1 MRKFT
6 IVTSMVALVGALL
19 APTNANAALRVPKT
33 SWPVCTTAA
42 QDFCVES
49 VSVSLN
55 AGPAIPLTWVA
66 TGVATP
72 VTAAPA
78 APAAPAPAASDTSTA
93 APAASDTSTAAP
105 AATDTST
112 AAPAP
117 VAAPAA
123 PVIPAQLA
131 QTEASPRAGITG
143 RWTHENW
150 AVNGLAVYG
159 YDGLYINAKTAN
171 EFVNWV
177 MIDVLPVKVDAT
189 NKTSMAGQVG
199 ANTYQ
204 APLDRDIFVSIKVR
218 VGPFK
223 NGVSVSIANDISVDA
238 TGDATRNTLL
248 VEGSPVSTSLQA
260 STKQCEG
267 ETGKASANTVQMLV
281 VIVPSNDDA
290 SGFGIDGISG
300 EMSVASNGG
309 CKLSTPVWNAENK
322 TMVWTVAAPHF
333 AADGVTEN
341 IGFYKARIPAA
352 DAKLLWGL
360 ENANDAA
367 TALVV
372 SVTSDAGGTNIGQ
385 KNITVKNNVIFI
397 NVTGFKYSQPK
408 LTVMMNKNYKPVAA
422 KAAPAKVAAKAPAK
436 AAAKAAAKKKVKVI
450 TCVKGKVTK
459 KITKAT
465 CPSGY
470 KKK

>member
-1 MRKFT
+1 
-6 IVTSMVALVGALL
+6 MVALVGALIT
-19 APTNANAALRVPKT
+19 PTSANAALRVPKT

-55 AGPAIPLTWVA
+55 AGAAIPLTWVA
-66 TGVATP
+66 SGTATP
-72 VTAAPA
+72 VTAAPV
-78 APAAPAPAASDTSTA
+78 APAAPATADTKTVAPAAADTKTA
-93 APAASDTSTAAP
+93 AP
-105 AATDTST
+105 
-112 AAPAP
+112 
-117 VAAPAA
+117 APAA

-131 QTEASPRAGITG
+131 QTEASARAGIDG

-199 ANTYQ
+199 ANNYQ
-204 APLDRDIFVSIKVR
+204 APLDRNIFVSIKVR

-267 ETGKASANTVQMLV
+267 ETGKATASTVQMLV
-281 VIVPSNDDA
+281 IIVPSNDDA

-309 CKLSTPVWNAENK
+309 CKLSTPVWNAETK
-322 TMVWTVAAPHF
+322 SMVWTVAAPHF
-333 AADGVTEN
+333 APDGVTEN
-341 IGFYKARIPAA
+341 VGFYKARIPAA

-360 ENANDAA
+360 QNAADAA
-367 TALVV
+367 TALEVT
-372 SVTSDAGGTNIGQ
+372 VTSDAGGTNVGQ

-408 LTVMMNKNYKPVAA
+408 LTVMMNKNYKPGAA
-422 KAAPAKVAAKAPAK
+422 SAAPAKKVAPK
-436 AAAKAAAKKKVKVI
+436 KVI

-459 KITKAT
+459 KVSTAA

>member
-1 MRKFT
+1 M
-6 IVTSMVALVGALL
+6 IALVGALL
-19 APTNANAALRVPKT
+19 TPTTANAALRVPKT

-55 AGPAIPLTWVA
+55 AGAAIPLTWVA
-66 TGVATP
+66 SGTATP
-72 VTAAPA
+72 VTAAPV
-78 APAAPAPAASDTSTA
+78 APAAPATADTKTVAPAAADTKTA
-93 APAASDTSTAAP
+93 AP
-105 AATDTST
+105 
-112 AAPAP
+112 
-117 VAAPAA
+117 APAA
-123 PVIPAQLA
+123 PVIPTPLA
-131 QTEASPRAGITG
+131 TTEASPRAGIDG

-204 APLDRDIFVSIKVR
+204 APLDRNIFVSIKVR

-267 ETGKASANTVQMLV
+267 ETGKATASTVQMLV
-281 VIVPSNDDA
+281 IIVPSNDDA

-309 CKLSTPVWNAENK
+309 CKLSTPVWNAETK
-322 TMVWTVAAPHF
+322 SMVWTVAAPHF
-333 AADGVTEN
+333 APDGVTEN

-360 ENANDAA
+360 QNANDAA
-367 TALVV
+367 TALEV
-372 SVTSDAGGTNIGQ
+372 SVTSDAGGTNVGQ

-408 LTVMMNKNYKPVAA
+408 LTVMMNKNYKPGAA
-422 KAAPAKVAAKAPAK
+422 SAAPAKKVAPK
-436 AAAKAAAKKKVKVI
+436 KVI

-459 KITKAT
+459 KVSTAA

>member
-1 MRKFT
+1 M
-6 IVTSMVALVGALL
+6 IALVGALL
-19 APTNANAALRVPKT
+19 TPTTANAALRVPKT

-55 AGPAIPLTWVA
+55 AGAAIPLTWVA
-66 TGVATP
+66 SGTATP
-72 VTAAPA
+72 VTAAPV
-78 APAAPAPAASDTSTA
+78 APAAPATADTKTVAPAAADTKTA
-93 APAASDTSTAAP
+93 AP
-105 AATDTST
+105 
-112 AAPAP
+112 
-117 VAAPAA
+117 APAA
-123 PVIPAQLA
+123 PVIPTPLA
-131 QTEASPRAGITG
+131 TTEASPRAGIDG

-204 APLDRDIFVSIKVR
+204 APLDRNIFVSIKVR

-267 ETGKASANTVQMLV
+267 ETGKATASTVQMLV
-281 VIVPSNDDA
+281 IIVPSNDDA

-309 CKLSTPVWNAENK
+309 CKLSTPVWNAETK
-322 TMVWTVAAPHF
+322 SMVWTVAAPHF
-333 AADGVTEN
+333 APDGVTEN

-360 ENANDAA
+360 QNANDAA
-367 TALVV
+367 TALEV
-372 SVTSDAGGTNIGQ
+372 SVTSDAGGTNVGQ

-408 LTVMMNKNYKPVAA
+408 LTVMMNKNYKPGAA
-422 KAAPAKVAAKAPAK
+422 SAAPAKKVAPK
-436 AAAKAAAKKKVKVI
+436 KVI

-459 KITKAT
+459 KVSTAT

>member
-6 IVTSMVALVGALL
+6 IVTSMIALVGALIT
-19 APTNANAALRVPKT
+19 PTTANAALRVPKT

-55 AGPAIPLTWVA
+55 AGAAIPLTWVA
-66 TGVATP
+66 SGTATP
-72 VTAAPA
+72 VTAAPVA
-78 APAAPAPAASDTSTA
+78 PVAPAAADTKTVAPAADTKTA
-93 APAASDTSTAAP
+93 
-105 AATDTST
+105 
-112 AAPAP
+112 

-123 PVIPAQLA
+123 PVIPTPLA
-131 QTEASPRAGITG
+131 TTEASPRAGIDG

-204 APLDRDIFVSIKVR
+204 APLDRNIFVSIKVR

-267 ETGKASANTVQMLV
+267 ETGKATASTVQMLV
-281 VIVPSNDDA
+281 IIVPSNDDA

-309 CKLSTPVWNAENK
+309 CKLSTPVWNAETK
-322 TMVWTVAAPHF
+322 SMVWTVAAPHF
-333 AADGVTEN
+333 APDGVTEN

-360 ENANDAA
+360 QNANDAA
-367 TALVV
+367 TALEV
-372 SVTSDAGGTNIGQ
+372 SVTSDAGGTNVGQ
-385 KNITVKNNVIFI
+385 KNITVKNNVIYI

-408 LTVMMNKNYKPVAA
+408 LTVMMNKNYKPGAA
-422 KAAPAKVAAKAPAK
+422 NAAPAKKVAPK
-436 AAAKAAAKKKVKVI
+436 KVI

-459 KITKAT
+459 KVTTAA

>member
-6 IVTSMVALVGALL
+6 IVTSMIALVGALL
-19 APTNANAALRVPKT
+19 TPTTANAALRVPKT

-49 VSVSLN
+49 VSISLN
-55 AGPAIPLTWVA
+55 AGAAIPLTWVA
-66 TGVATP
+66 SGTATP
-72 VTAAPA
+72 VTAVAAPVAPVTTDTKTVAPATADTKTVAPA
-78 APAAPAPAASDTSTA
+78 AAP
-93 APAASDTSTAAP
+93 
-105 AATDTST
+105 
-112 AAPAP
+112 
-117 VAAPAA
+117 APAA
-123 PVIPAQLA
+123 PVIPTPLA
-131 QTEASPRAGITG
+131 TTEVSPRAGIDG
-143 RWTHENW
+143 RWTNENW

-204 APLDRDIFVSIKVR
+204 APLDRNIFVSIKVR

-223 NGVSVSIANDISVDA
+223 NGVSVSVANDISVDA

-248 VEGSPVSTSLQA
+248 VEGAPVSTSLQA

-267 ETGKASANTVQMLV
+267 ETGKATANTVQMLV
-281 VIVPSNDDA
+281 IIVPSNDDA

-300 EMSVASNGG
+300 DMSVASNGG
-309 CKLSTPVWNAENK
+309 CKLSTPVWNAESK
-322 TMVWTVAAPHF
+322 SMVWTVAAPHF

-360 ENANDAA
+360 QNANDAA
-367 TALVV
+367 TALEVT
-372 SVTSDAGGTNIGQ
+372 VTSDAGGTNVGQ
-385 KNITVKNNVIFI
+385 KNITVKNNVIYI

-408 LTVMMNKNYKPVAA
+408 LTVMMNKNYKPGAA
-422 KAAPAKVAAKAPAK
+422 AAAPAK
-436 AAAKAAAKKKVKVI
+436 AAAPKAAAPKKVI

-459 KITKAT
+459 KVSTAA

>member
-1 MRKFT
+1 MKKFT
-6 IVTSMVALVGALL
+6 IAASLIALVGALL
-19 APTNANAALRVPKT
+19 TPATAGAALRVPKT
-33 SWPVCTTAA
+33 TWPVCTTAD
-42 QDFCVES
+42 QNFCVES
-49 VSVSLN
+49 VSISLN
-55 AGPAIPLTWVA
+55 AGAEIPLTWVA
-66 TGVATP
+66 SGTATPATP
-72 VTAAPA
+72 VAAPV
-78 APAAPAPAASDTSTA
+78 APATPDTKTVAPAP
-93 APAASDTSTAAP
+93 
-105 AATDTST
+105 
-112 AAPAP
+112 
-117 VAAPAA
+117 AAPAA
-123 PVIPAQLA
+123 PVIPTPLA
-131 QTEASPRAGITG
+131 TTEVSPRAGIDG
-143 RWTHENW
+143 RWTHESW
-150 AVNGLAVYG
+150 AAKGLAVYG

-204 APLDRDIFVSIKVR
+204 APLDRNIFVSIKVR

-238 TGDATRNTLL
+238 SGDATRNTLL
-248 VEGSPVSTSLQA
+248 VEGAPVSTSLQA
-260 STKQCEG
+260 NAKQCEG
-267 ETGKASANTVQMLV
+267 ETGKATANTVQMLV
-281 VIVPSNDDA
+281 IVVPSNDDA
-290 SGFGIDGISG
+290 NGFGIDGISG
-300 EMSVASNGG
+300 DMSVASNGG

-341 IGFYKARIPAA
+341 MGFYKARIPAA

-360 ENANDAA
+360 QNANDAA

-372 SVTSDAGGTNIGQ
+372 NVTSDAGGTNVGQ
-385 KNITVKNNVIFI
+385 KNITVKNNVIYI

-408 LTVMMNKNYKPVAA
+408 LTVMMNKNYKPGAA
-422 KAAPAKVAAKAPAK
+422 SAAPAK
-436 AAAKAAAKKKVKVI
+436 AAAPKKVAPKKVI

-459 KITKAT
+459 KVTTAA

>member
-1 MRKFT
+1 M
-6 IVTSMVALVGALL
+6 IALVGALIT
-19 APTNANAALRVPKT
+19 PTTANAALRVPKT

-55 AGPAIPLTWVA
+55 AGAAIPLTWVA
-66 TGVATP
+66 SGTATP

-78 APAAPAPAASDTSTA
+78 PAAPAAPAAADTKTVVPTA
-93 APAASDTSTAAP
+93 ADTKTVAP
-105 AATDTST
+105 
-112 AAPAP
+112 
-117 VAAPAA
+117 APAA
-123 PVIPAQLA
+123 PVIPTPLA
-131 QTEASPRAGITG
+131 TTEASPRAGIDG

-199 ANTYQ
+199 ANNYQ
-204 APLDRDIFVSIKVR
+204 APLDRNIFVSIKVR

-267 ETGKASANTVQMLV
+267 ETGKATASTVQMLV
-281 VIVPSNDDA
+281 IIVPSNDDA

-309 CKLSTPVWNAENK
+309 CKLSTPVWNAETK
-322 TMVWTVAAPHF
+322 SMVWTVAAPHF
-333 AADGVTEN
+333 APDGVTEN

-360 ENANDAA
+360 QNANDAA
-367 TALVV
+367 TALEV
-372 SVTSDAGGTNIGQ
+372 SVTSDAGGTNVGQ

-408 LTVMMNKNYKPVAA
+408 LTVMMNKNYKPGAA
-422 KAAPAKVAAKAPAK
+422 SAAPAKKVAPK
-436 AAAKAAAKKKVKVI
+436 KVI

-459 KITKAT
+459 KVTTAA

>member
-1 MRKFT
+1 VRKFT
-6 IVTSMVALVGALL
+6 IVTSMIALVGALL
-19 APTNANAALRVPKT
+19 TPTTANAALRVPKT

-55 AGPAIPLTWVA
+55 AGAAIPLTWVA
-66 TGVATP
+66 SGTATP
-72 VTAAPA
+72 VTAAPV
-78 APAAPAPAASDTSTA
+78 APAAPATADTKTVAPAAADTKTA
-93 APAASDTSTAAP
+93 AP
-105 AATDTST
+105 
-112 AAPAP
+112 
-117 VAAPAA
+117 APAA
-123 PVIPAQLA
+123 PVIPTPLA
-131 QTEASPRAGITG
+131 TTEASPRAGIDG

-199 ANTYQ
+199 ANTNQ
-204 APLDRDIFVSIKVR
+204 APLDRNIFVSIKVR
-218 VGPFK
+218 VGAFK

-267 ETGKASANTVQMLV
+267 ETGKATASTVQMLV
-281 VIVPSNDDA
+281 IIVPSNDDA

-309 CKLSTPVWNAENK
+309 CKLSTPVWNAETK
-322 TMVWTVAAPHF
+322 SMVWTVAAPHF
-333 AADGVTEN
+333 APDGVTEN

-360 ENANDAA
+360 QNANDAA
-367 TALVV
+367 TALEV
-372 SVTSDAGGTNIGQ
+372 SVTSDAGGTNVGQ

-408 LTVMMNKNYKPVAA
+408 LTVMMNKNYKPGAA
-422 KAAPAKVAAKAPAK
+422 SAAPAKKVAPK
-436 AAAKAAAKKKVKVI
+436 KVI

-459 KITKAT
+459 KVSTAA

>member
-1 MRKFT
+1 
-6 IVTSMVALVGALL
+6 MVALVGALL
-19 APTNANAALRVPKT
+19 TPTSANAALRVPKT

-55 AGPAIPLTWVA
+55 AGAAIPLTWVA
-66 TGVATP
+66 SGTATP
-72 VTAAPA
+72 VTAAPV
-78 APAAPAPAASDTSTA
+78 APAAPATADTKTVAPAAADTKTA
-93 APAASDTSTAAP
+93 AP
-105 AATDTST
+105 
-112 AAPAP
+112 
-117 VAAPAA
+117 APAA
-123 PVIPAQLA
+123 PVIPTPLA
-131 QTEASPRAGITG
+131 TTEASPRAGIDG

-204 APLDRDIFVSIKVR
+204 APLDRNIFVSIKVR
-218 VGPFK
+218 VGAFK

-267 ETGKASANTVQMLV
+267 ETGKATASTVQMLV
-281 VIVPSNDDA
+281 IIVPSNDDA

-309 CKLSTPVWNAENK
+309 CKLSTPVWNAETK
-322 TMVWTVAAPHF
+322 SMVWTVAAPHF
-333 AADGVTEN
+333 APDGVTEN

-360 ENANDAA
+360 QNANDAA
-367 TALVV
+367 TALEV
-372 SVTSDAGGTNIGQ
+372 SVTSDAGGTNVGQ

-408 LTVMMNKNYKPVAA
+408 LTVMMNKNYKPGAA
-422 KAAPAKVAAKAPAK
+422 SAAPAKKVAPK
-436 AAAKAAAKKKVKVI
+436 KVI

-459 KITKAT
+459 KVSTAA

>member
-1 MRKFT
+1 M
-6 IVTSMVALVGALL
+6 IALVGALL
-19 APTNANAALRVPKT
+19 TPTTANAALRVPKT

-42 QDFCVES
+42 QDFCIES

-55 AGPAIPLTWVA
+55 AGAAIPLTWVA
-66 TGVATP
+66 SGTATP
-72 VTAAPA
+72 VTTAPVAPA
-78 APAAPAPAASDTSTA
+78 APATADTKTVAPAAADTKTA
-93 APAASDTSTAAP
+93 AP
-105 AATDTST
+105 
-112 AAPAP
+112 
-117 VAAPAA
+117 APAA
-123 PVIPAQLA
+123 PVIPTPLA
-131 QTEASPRAGITG
+131 TTEASPRAGIDG

-204 APLDRDIFVSIKVR
+204 APLDRNIFVSIKVR

-267 ETGKASANTVQMLV
+267 ETGKATASTVQMLV
-281 VIVPSNDDA
+281 IIVPSNDDA

-309 CKLSTPVWNAENK
+309 CKLSTPVWNAETK
-322 TMVWTVAAPHF
+322 SMVWTVAAPHF
-333 AADGVTEN
+333 APDGVTEN

-360 ENANDAA
+360 QNANDAA
-367 TALVV
+367 TALEV
-372 SVTSDAGGTNIGQ
+372 SVTSDAGGTNVGQ

-408 LTVMMNKNYKPVAA
+408 LTVMMNKNYKPGAA
-422 KAAPAKVAAKAPAK
+422 SAAPAKKVAPK
-436 AAAKAAAKKKVKVI
+436 KVI

-459 KITKAT
+459 KVSTAA

>member
-1 MRKFT
+1 VKKLT
-6 IVTSMVALVGALL
+6 IVASMIALVGALIT
-19 APTNANAALRVPKT
+19 PTTANAALRVPKT

-55 AGPAIPLTWVA
+55 AGAAIPLTWVA
-66 TGVATP
+66 SGTATP
-72 VTAAPA
+72 VTAAPV
-78 APAAPAPAASDTSTA
+78 APAAPAAADTKTV
-93 APAASDTSTAAP
+93 APAADTKTA
-105 AATDTST
+105 
-112 AAPAP
+112 

-123 PVIPAQLA
+123 PVIPTPLA
-131 QTEASPRAGITG
+131 TTEASPRAGIDG

-199 ANTYQ
+199 ANAYQ
-204 APLDRDIFVSIKVR
+204 APLDRNIFVSIKVR

-223 NGVSVSIANDISVDA
+223 NGVSVSVANDISVDA

-267 ETGKASANTVQMLV
+267 ETGKATASTVQMLV
-281 VIVPSNDDA
+281 IIVPSNDDA

-309 CKLSTPVWNAENK
+309 CKLSTPVWNAETK
-322 TMVWTVAAPHF
+322 SMVWTVAAPHF
-333 AADGVTEN
+333 APDGVTEN

-360 ENANDAA
+360 QNANDAA
-367 TALVV
+367 TALEV
-372 SVTSDAGGTNIGQ
+372 SVTSDAGGTNVGQ
-385 KNITVKNNVIFI
+385 KNITVKNNVIYI

-408 LTVMMNKNYKPVAA
+408 LTVMMNKNYKPGAA
-422 KAAPAKVAAKAPAK
+422 SAAPAKKVAPK
-436 AAAKAAAKKKVKVI
+436 KVI

-459 KITKAT
+459 KVSTAA

>member
-1 MRKFT
+1 VRKFT
-6 IVTSMVALVGALL
+6 IVTSMIALVGALL
-19 APTNANAALRVPKT
+19 TPTTANAALRVPKT

-55 AGPAIPLTWVA
+55 AGAAIPLTWVA
-66 TGVATP
+66 SGTATP
-72 VTAAPA
+72 VTAAPV
-78 APAAPAPAASDTSTA
+78 APAAPATADTKTVAPAAADTKTA
-93 APAASDTSTAAP
+93 AP
-105 AATDTST
+105 
-112 AAPAP
+112 
-117 VAAPAA
+117 APAA
-123 PVIPAQLA
+123 PVIPTPLA
-131 QTEASPRAGITG
+131 TTEASPRAGIDG

-204 APLDRDIFVSIKVR
+204 APLDRNIFVSIKVR

-267 ETGKASANTVQMLV
+267 ETGKATASTVQMLV
-281 VIVPSNDDA
+281 IIVPSNDDA

-309 CKLSTPVWNAENK
+309 CKLSTPVWNAETK
-322 TMVWTVAAPHF
+322 SMVWTVAAPHF
-333 AADGVTEN
+333 APDGVTEN

-360 ENANDAA
+360 QNANDAA
-367 TALVV
+367 TALEV
-372 SVTSDAGGTNIGQ
+372 SVTSDAGGTNVGQ

-408 LTVMMNKNYKPVAA
+408 LTVMMNKNYKPGAA
-422 KAAPAKVAAKAPAK
+422 SAAPAKKVAPK
-436 AAAKAAAKKKVKVI
+436 KVI
-450 TCVKGKVTK
+450 TCVKGKITK
-459 KITKAT
+459 KVSTAA

>member
-1 MRKFT
+1 VRKFT
-6 IVTSMVALVGALL
+6 IVTSMIALVGALIT
-19 APTNANAALRVPKT
+19 PTSANAALRVPKT
-33 SWPVCTTAA
+33 SWPVCTTAD
-42 QDFCVES
+42 QDYCVES
-49 VSVSLN
+49 VSISIN
-55 AGPAIPLTWVA
+55 AGAAIPLTWVA
-66 TGVATP
+66 SGTATP

-78 APAAPAPAASDTSTA
+78 APVAPATTDTRTA
-93 APAASDTSTAAP
+93 APATTDTKTAAP
-105 AATDTST
+105 
-112 AAPAP
+112 
-117 VAAPAA
+117 APAA
-123 PVIPAQLA
+123 PVIPTPVAT
-131 QTEASPRAGITG
+131 TEASPRAGIDG
-143 RWTHENW
+143 RWTHESW
-150 AVNGLAVYG
+150 AAKGLAVYG

-189 NKTSMAGQVG
+189 NKTSMAVQVG
-199 ANTYQ
+199 ANAYQ
-204 APLDRDIFVSIKVR
+204 APLDRNIFVSIKVR
-218 VGPFK
+218 VGAFK
-223 NGVSVSIANDISVDA
+223 NGVSVSVANDISVDA
-238 TGDATRNTLL
+238 SGDVMRNTLL

-267 ETGKASANTVQMLV
+267 ETGKASASTVQMLV
-281 VIVPSNDDA
+281 IIVPSNDDA

-309 CKLSTPVWNAENK
+309 CKLSTPVWNAETK
-322 TMVWTVAAPHF
+322 SMVWTVAAPHF

-341 IGFYKARIPAA
+341 VGFYKARIPAA

-360 ENANDAA
+360 QNAADAA

-372 SVTSDAGGTNIGQ
+372 NVTSDAGGTNVGQ
-385 KNITVKNNVIFI
+385 TNITVKNNVIYI

-408 LTVMMNKNYKPVAA
+408 LTVMMNKNYKPG
-422 KAAPAKVAAKAPAK
+422 AAPAKAVAPKT
-436 AAAKAAAKKKVKVI
+436 VKVI

-459 KITKAT
+459 KVTTAA

>member
-1 MRKFT
+1 
-6 IVTSMVALVGALL
+6 
-19 APTNANAALRVPKT
+19 
-33 SWPVCTTAA
+33 
-42 QDFCVES
+42 
-49 VSVSLN
+49 
-55 AGPAIPLTWVA
+55 
-66 TGVATP
+66 
-72 VTAAPA
+72 
-78 APAAPAPAASDTSTA
+78 
-93 APAASDTSTAAP
+93 
-105 AATDTST
+105 
-112 AAPAP
+112 
-117 VAAPAA
+117 
-123 PVIPAQLA
+123 VIPAQLA
-131 QTEASPRAGITG
+131 QTEASPRAGIDG
-143 RWTHENW
+143 RWTHESW
-150 AVNGLAVYG
+150 AAKGLAVYG

-204 APLDRDIFVSIKVR
+204 APLDRNLFVSIKVR
-218 VGPFK
+218 VGAFK

-267 ETGKASANTVQMLV
+267 ETGKATASTVQMLV
-281 VIVPSNDDA
+281 IIVPSNDDA

-309 CKLSTPVWNAENK
+309 CKLSTPVWNAETK
-322 TMVWTVAAPHF
+322 SMVWTVASPHF

-341 IGFYKARIPAA
+341 VGFYKARIPAA

-360 ENANDAA
+360 QNAADAA
-367 TALVV
+367 TALEVV
-372 SVTSDAGGTNIGQ
+372 VTSDAGGTNVGQ
-385 KNITVKNNVIFI
+385 KNITVKNNVIYI

-408 LTVMMNKNYKPVAA
+408 LTVMMNKNYKPGAA
-422 KAAPAKVAAKAPAK
+422 KAAPAKAVAPKT
-436 AAAKAAAKKKVKVI
+436 VKVI

-459 KITKAT
+459 KVTTAA
-465 CPSGY
+465 CPAGY

>member
-1 MRKFT
+1 M
-6 IVTSMVALVGALL
+6 IALVGALIT
-19 APTNANAALRVPKT
+19 PTTANAALRVPKT

-55 AGPAIPLTWVA
+55 AGAAIPLTWVA
-66 TGVATP
+66 SGTATP
-72 VTAAPA
+72 VTAAPV
-78 APAAPAPAASDTSTA
+78 APAAPAAADTKTA
-93 APAASDTSTAAP
+93 AP
-105 AATDTST
+105 
-112 AAPAP
+112 
-117 VAAPAA
+117 APAA
-123 PVIPAQLA
+123 PVIPTPLA
-131 QTEASPRAGITG
+131 TTEASPRAGIDG

-204 APLDRDIFVSIKVR
+204 APLDRNIFVSIKVR

-267 ETGKASANTVQMLV
+267 ETGKATASTVQMLV
-281 VIVPSNDDA
+281 IIVPSNDDA

-309 CKLSTPVWNAENK
+309 CKLSTPVWNAETK
-322 TMVWTVAAPHF
+322 SMVWTVAAPHF
-333 AADGVTEN
+333 APDGVTEN

-360 ENANDAA
+360 QNANDAA
-367 TALVV
+367 TALEV
-372 SVTSDAGGTNIGQ
+372 SVTSDAGGTNVGQ
-385 KNITVKNNVIFI
+385 KNITVKNNVISI

-408 LTVMMNKNYKPVAA
+408 LTVMMNKNYKPGAA
-422 KAAPAKVAAKAPAK
+422 NAAPAKKVAPK
-436 AAAKAAAKKKVKVI
+436 KVI

-459 KITKAT
+459 KVTTAA

>member
-1 MRKFT
+1 VRKFT
-6 IVTSMVALVGALL
+6 IVTSMIALVGALIT
-19 APTNANAALRVPKT
+19 PTTANAALRVPKT

-55 AGPAIPLTWVA
+55 AGAAIPLTWVA
-66 TGVATP
+66 SGTATP
-72 VTAAPA
+72 VTAAPV
-78 APAAPAPAASDTSTA
+78 APAAPATADTKTVAPAAADTKTA
-93 APAASDTSTAAP
+93 AP
-105 AATDTST
+105 
-112 AAPAP
+112 
-117 VAAPAA
+117 APAA
-123 PVIPAQLA
+123 PVIPTPLA
-131 QTEASPRAGITG
+131 TTEASPRAGIDG

-204 APLDRDIFVSIKVR
+204 APLDRNIFVSIKVR

-267 ETGKASANTVQMLV
+267 ETGKATASTVQMLV
-281 VIVPSNDDA
+281 IIVPSNDDA

-309 CKLSTPVWNAENK
+309 CKLSTPVWNAETK
-322 TMVWTVAAPHF
+322 SMVWTVAAPHF
-333 AADGVTEN
+333 APDGVTEN

-360 ENANDAA
+360 QNANDAA
-367 TALVV
+367 TALEV
-372 SVTSDAGGTNIGQ
+372 SVTSDAGGTNVGQ

-408 LTVMMNKNYKPVAA
+408 LTVMMNKNYKPGAA
-422 KAAPAKVAAKAPAK
+422 SAAPAKKVAPK
-436 AAAKAAAKKKVKVI
+436 KVI

-459 KITKAT
+459 KVTTAA

>member
-1 MRKFT
+1 VRKFT
-6 IVTSMVALVGALL
+6 IVTSMIALVGALIT
-19 APTNANAALRVPKT
+19 PTTANAALRVPKT

-55 AGPAIPLTWVA
+55 AGAAIPLTWVA
-66 TGVATP
+66 SGTATP
-72 VTAAPA
+72 VTAAPV
-78 APAAPAPAASDTSTA
+78 APAAPATADTKTVAPAAADTKTA
-93 APAASDTSTAAP
+93 AP
-105 AATDTST
+105 
-112 AAPAP
+112 
-117 VAAPAA
+117 APAA
-123 PVIPAQLA
+123 PVIPTPLA
-131 QTEASPRAGITG
+131 TTEASPRAGIDG

-204 APLDRDIFVSIKVR
+204 APLDRNIFVSIKVR

-267 ETGKASANTVQMLV
+267 ETGKATASTVQMLV
-281 VIVPSNDDA
+281 IIVPSNDDA

-309 CKLSTPVWNAENK
+309 CKLSTPVWNAETK
-322 TMVWTVAAPHF
+322 SMVWTVAAPHF
-333 AADGVTEN
+333 APDGVTEN

-360 ENANDAA
+360 QNANDAA
-367 TALVV
+367 TALEV
-372 SVTSDAGGTNIGQ
+372 SVTSDAGGTNVGQ

-408 LTVMMNKNYKPVAA
+408 LTVMMNKNYKPGAA
-422 KAAPAKVAAKAPAK
+422 SAAPAKKVAPK
-436 AAAKAAAKKKVKVI
+436 KVI
-450 TCVKGKVTK
+450 TCVKGKITK
-459 KITKAT
+459 KVSTAA

>member
-6 IVTSMVALVGALL
+6 IVTSMIALVGALIT
-19 APTNANAALRVPKT
+19 PTTANAALRVPKT

-55 AGPAIPLTWVA
+55 AGAAIPLTWVA
-66 TGVATP
+66 SGTATP
-72 VTAAPA
+72 VTAAPV
-78 APAAPAPAASDTSTA
+78 APAAPAAADTKTV
-93 APAASDTSTAAP
+93 APAADTKTA
-105 AATDTST
+105 
-112 AAPAP
+112 

-123 PVIPAQLA
+123 PVIPTPLA
-131 QTEASPRAGITG
+131 TTEASPRAGIDG

-204 APLDRDIFVSIKVR
+204 APLDRNIFVSIKVR

-223 NGVSVSIANDISVDA
+223 NGVSVSVANDISVDA

-267 ETGKASANTVQMLV
+267 ETGKATASTVQMLV
-281 VIVPSNDDA
+281 IIVPSNDDA

-309 CKLSTPVWNAENK
+309 CKLSTPVWNAETK
-322 TMVWTVAAPHF
+322 SMVWTVAAPHF
-333 AADGVTEN
+333 APDGVTEN

-360 ENANDAA
+360 QNANDAA
-367 TALVV
+367 TALEV
-372 SVTSDAGGTNIGQ
+372 SVTSDAGGTNVGQ

-408 LTVMMNKNYKPVAA
+408 LTVMMNKNYKPGAA
-422 KAAPAKVAAKAPAK
+422 SAAPAKKVAPK
-436 AAAKAAAKKKVKVI
+436 KVI

-459 KITKAT
+459 KVSTAA

>member
-1 MRKFT
+1 VKKFT
-6 IVTSMVALVGALL
+6 IVTSIIALVGALL
-19 APTNANAALRVPKT
+19 TPTTANAALRVPKT
-33 SWPVCTTAA
+33 SWPVCTTAD
-42 QDFCVES
+42 QDYCVES
-49 VSVSLN
+49 VSISIN
-55 AGPAIPLTWVA
+55 AGAAIPLTWVA
-66 TGVATP
+66 SGTATP

-78 APAAPAPAASDTSTA
+78 APVAPATTDTRTA
-93 APAASDTSTAAP
+93 APATTDTKTAAP
-105 AATDTST
+105 
-112 AAPAP
+112 
-117 VAAPAA
+117 APAA
-123 PVIPAQLA
+123 PVIPTPVAT
-131 QTEASPRAGITG
+131 TEASPRAGIDG
-143 RWTHENW
+143 RWTHESW
-150 AVNGLAVYG
+150 AAKGLAVYG

-204 APLDRDIFVSIKVR
+204 APLDRNIFVSIKVR
-218 VGPFK
+218 VGAFK
-223 NGVSVSIANDISVDA
+223 NGVSVSVANDISVDA
-238 TGDATRNTLL
+238 SGDVMRNTLL

-267 ETGKASANTVQMLV
+267 ETGKASASTVQMLV
-281 VIVPSNDDA
+281 IIVPSNDDA

-309 CKLSTPVWNAENK
+309 CKLSTPVWNAETK
-322 TMVWTVAAPHF
+322 SMVWTVAAPHF

-341 IGFYKARIPAA
+341 VGFYKARIPAA

-360 ENANDAA
+360 QNAADAA

-372 SVTSDAGGTNIGQ
+372 NVTSDAGGTNVGQ
-385 KNITVKNNVIFI
+385 TNITVKNNVIYI

-408 LTVMMNKNYKPVAA
+408 LTVMMNKNYKPG
-422 KAAPAKVAAKAPAK
+422 AAPAKAVAPKT
-436 AAAKAAAKKKVKVI
+436 VKVI

-459 KITKAT
+459 KVTTAA

>member
-1 MRKFT
+1 MKKLT
-6 IVTSMVALVGALL
+6 IVASMIALVGALIT
-19 APTNANAALRVPKT
+19 PTTANAALRVPKT

-55 AGPAIPLTWVA
+55 AGAAIPLTWVA
-66 TGVATP
+66 SGTATP
-72 VTAAPA
+72 VTAAPV
-78 APAAPAPAASDTSTA
+78 APAAPAAADTKTV
-93 APAASDTSTAAP
+93 APAADTKTA
-105 AATDTST
+105 
-112 AAPAP
+112 

-123 PVIPAQLA
+123 PVIPTPLA
-131 QTEASPRAGITG
+131 TTEASPRAGIDG

-199 ANTYQ
+199 ANAYQ
-204 APLDRDIFVSIKVR
+204 APLDRNIFVSIKVR

-223 NGVSVSIANDISVDA
+223 NGVSVSVANDISVDA

-267 ETGKASANTVQMLV
+267 ETGKATASTVQMLV
-281 VIVPSNDDA
+281 IIVPSNDDA

-309 CKLSTPVWNAENK
+309 CKLSTPVWNAETK
-322 TMVWTVAAPHF
+322 SMVWTVAAPHF
-333 AADGVTEN
+333 APDGVTEN

-360 ENANDAA
+360 QNANDAA
-367 TALVV
+367 TALEV
-372 SVTSDAGGTNIGQ
+372 SVTSDAGGTNVGQ

-408 LTVMMNKNYKPVAA
+408 LTVMMNKNYKPGAA
-422 KAAPAKVAAKAPAK
+422 NAAPAKKVAPK
-436 AAAKAAAKKKVKVI
+436 KVI

-459 KITKAT
+459 KVTTAA

>member
-6 IVTSMVALVGALL
+6 IVTSMIALVGALL
-19 APTNANAALRVPKT
+19 TPTTANAALRVPKT

-55 AGPAIPLTWVA
+55 AGAAIPLTWVA
-66 TGVATP
+66 SGTATP

-78 APAAPAPAASDTSTA
+78 PAAPATAAADTSTA
-93 APAASDTSTAAP
+93 APATADTKTAAP
-105 AATDTST
+105 
-112 AAPAP
+112 
-117 VAAPAA
+117 APAA
-123 PVIPAQLA
+123 PVIPTPLA
-131 QTEASPRAGITG
+131 TTEASPRAGIDG

-204 APLDRDIFVSIKVR
+204 APLDRNIFVSIKVR

-267 ETGKASANTVQMLV
+267 ETGKATASTVQMLV
-281 VIVPSNDDA
+281 IIVPSNDDA

-309 CKLSTPVWNAENK
+309 CKLSTPVWNAETK
-322 TMVWTVAAPHF
+322 SMVWTVAAPHF
-333 AADGVTEN
+333 APDGVTEN

-360 ENANDAA
+360 QNANDAA
-367 TALVV
+367 TALEV
-372 SVTSDAGGTNIGQ
+372 SVTSDAGGTNVGQ

-408 LTVMMNKNYKPVAA
+408 LTVMMNKNYKPGAA
-422 KAAPAKVAAKAPAK
+422 SAAPAKKVAPK
-436 AAAKAAAKKKVKVI
+436 KVI

-459 KITKAT
+459 KVSTAA

>member
-1 MRKFT
+1 M
-6 IVTSMVALVGALL
+6 IALVGALL
-19 APTNANAALRVPKT
+19 TPTTANAALRVPKT
-33 SWPVCTTAA
+33 SWPVCTTAD
-42 QDFCVES
+42 QDYCVES

-55 AGPAIPLTWVA
+55 AGAAIPLTWVA
-66 TGVATP
+66 SGTATP

-78 APAAPAPAASDTSTA
+78 APVAPATTDTRTA
-93 APAASDTSTAAP
+93 APATTDTKTAAP
-105 AATDTST
+105 
-112 AAPAP
+112 
-117 VAAPAA
+117 APAA
-123 PVIPAQLA
+123 PVIPTPVAT
-131 QTEASPRAGITG
+131 TEASPRAGIDG
-143 RWTHENW
+143 RWTHESW
-150 AVNGLAVYG
+150 AAKGLAVYG

-177 MIDVLPVKVDAT
+177 MIDVLPVKVDAA

-199 ANTYQ
+199 ANTNQ
-204 APLDRDIFVSIKVR
+204 APLDRNIFVSIKVR
-218 VGPFK
+218 VGAFK
-223 NGVSVSIANDISVDA
+223 NGVSVSVANDISVDA
-238 TGDATRNTLL
+238 SGDAMRNTLL

-267 ETGKASANTVQMLV
+267 ETGKATASTVQMLV
-281 VIVPSNDDA
+281 IIVPSNDDA

-309 CKLSTPVWNAENK
+309 CKLSTPVWNAETK
-322 TMVWTVAAPHF
+322 SMVWTVAAPHF
-333 AADGVTEN
+333 APDGVTEN
-341 IGFYKARIPAA
+341 VGFYKARIPAA

-360 ENANDAA
+360 QNAADAA

-372 SVTSDAGGTNIGQ
+372 NVTSDAGGTNVGQ
-385 KNITVKNNVIFI
+385 TNITVKNNVIYI

-408 LTVMMNKNYKPVAA
+408 LTVMMNKNYKPGAA
-422 KAAPAKVAAKAPAK
+422 KAAPAKAVAPKT
-436 AAAKAAAKKKVKVI
+436 VKVI

-459 KITKAT
+459 KVTTAA

>member
-1 MRKFT
+1 MRKLT
-6 IVTSMVALVGALL
+6 IVTSMIALVGALIT
-19 APTNANAALRVPKT
+19 PTTANAALRVPKT

-55 AGPAIPLTWVA
+55 AGAAIPLTWVA
-66 TGVATP
+66 SGTATP
-72 VTAAPA
+72 VTAAPV
-78 APAAPAPAASDTSTA
+78 APAAPAAADTKTV
-93 APAASDTSTAAP
+93 APAADTKTA
-105 AATDTST
+105 
-112 AAPAP
+112 

-123 PVIPAQLA
+123 PVIPTPLA
-131 QTEASPRAGITG
+131 TTEASPRAGIDG

-150 AVNGLAVYG
+150 ALNGLAVYG

-204 APLDRDIFVSIKVR
+204 APLDRNIFVSIKVR

-267 ETGKASANTVQMLV
+267 ETGKATASTVQMLV
-281 VIVPSNDDA
+281 IIVPSNDDA

-309 CKLSTPVWNAENK
+309 CKLSTPVWNAETK
-322 TMVWTVAAPHF
+322 SMVWTVAAPHF
-333 AADGVTEN
+333 APDGVTEN

-360 ENANDAA
+360 QNANDAA
-367 TALVV
+367 TALEV
-372 SVTSDAGGTNIGQ
+372 SVTSDAGGTNVGQ

-408 LTVMMNKNYKPVAA
+408 LTVMMNKNYKPGAA
-422 KAAPAKVAAKAPAK
+422 NAAPAKKVAPK
-436 AAAKAAAKKKVKVI
+436 KVI

-459 KITKAT
+459 KVTTAA

>member
-1 MRKFT
+1 
-6 IVTSMVALVGALL
+6 
-19 APTNANAALRVPKT
+19 
-33 SWPVCTTAA
+33 
-42 QDFCVES
+42 
-49 VSVSLN
+49 
-55 AGPAIPLTWVA
+55 
-66 TGVATP
+66 
-72 VTAAPA
+72 
-78 APAAPAPAASDTSTA
+78 
-93 APAASDTSTAAP
+93 
-105 AATDTST
+105 
-112 AAPAP
+112 
-117 VAAPAA
+117 
-123 PVIPAQLA
+123 VIPAQLA
-131 QTEASPRAGITG
+131 QTEASARAGIDG

-204 APLDRDIFVSIKVR
+204 APLDRNLFVSIKVR
-218 VGPFK
+218 VGAFK

-267 ETGKASANTVQMLV
+267 ETGKATASTVQMLV
-281 VIVPSNDDA
+281 IIVPSNDDA

-309 CKLSTPVWNAENK
+309 CKLSTPVWNAETK
-322 TMVWTVAAPHF
+322 SMAWTVAAPHF
-333 AADGVTEN
+333 APDGVTEN

-360 ENANDAA
+360 QNAADAA
-367 TALVV
+367 TALEVT
-372 SVTSDAGGTNIGQ
+372 VTSDAGGTNVGQ

-408 LTVMMNKNYKPVAA
+408 LTVMMNKNYKPGAA
-422 KAAPAKVAAKAPAK
+422 NAAPAKKVAPKT
-436 AAAKAAAKKKVKVI
+436 VKVI
-450 TCVKGKVTK
+450 TCVKGKITK
-459 KITKAT
+459 KVSTAA

>member
-1 MRKFT
+1 VRKFT
-6 IVTSMVALVGALL
+6 IVTSMIALVGALL
-19 APTNANAALRVPKT
+19 TPTTANAALRVPKT

-55 AGPAIPLTWVA
+55 AGAAIPLTWVA
-66 TGVATP
+66 SGTATP
-72 VTAAPA
+72 VTTAPVAPA
-78 APAAPAPAASDTSTA
+78 APATADTKTVAPAAADTKTA
-93 APAASDTSTAAP
+93 AP
-105 AATDTST
+105 
-112 AAPAP
+112 
-117 VAAPAA
+117 APAA
-123 PVIPAQLA
+123 PVIPTPLA
-131 QTEASPRAGITG
+131 TTEASPRAGIDG

-189 NKTSMAGQVG
+189 NKTSLAGQVG
-199 ANTYQ
+199 ANAYQ
-204 APLDRDIFVSIKVR
+204 APLDRNIFVSIKVR

-267 ETGKASANTVQMLV
+267 ETGKATASTVQMLV
-281 VIVPSNDDA
+281 IIVPSNDDA

-309 CKLSTPVWNAENK
+309 CKLSTPVWNAETK
-322 TMVWTVAAPHF
+322 SMVWTVAAPHF
-333 AADGVTEN
+333 APDGVTEN

-360 ENANDAA
+360 QNANDAA
-367 TALVV
+367 TALEV
-372 SVTSDAGGTNIGQ
+372 SVTSDAGGTNVGQ

-408 LTVMMNKNYKPVAA
+408 LTVMMNKNYKPGAA
-422 KAAPAKVAAKAPAK
+422 SAAPAKKVAPK
-436 AAAKAAAKKKVKVI
+436 KVI

-459 KITKAT
+459 KVSTAA

>member
-1 MRKFT
+1 VRKFT
-6 IVTSMVALVGALL
+6 IVTSMIALVGALIT
-19 APTNANAALRVPKT
+19 PTSANAALRVPKT
-33 SWPVCTTAA
+33 SWPVCTTAD
-42 QDFCVES
+42 QDYCVES
-49 VSVSLN
+49 VSISIN
-55 AGPAIPLTWVA
+55 AGAAIPLTWVA
-66 TGVATP
+66 SGTATP

-78 APAAPAPAASDTSTA
+78 APVAPATTDTRTA
-93 APAASDTSTAAP
+93 APATTDTKTAAP
-105 AATDTST
+105 
-112 AAPAP
+112 
-117 VAAPAA
+117 APAA
-123 PVIPAQLA
+123 PVIPTPVAT
-131 QTEASPRAGITG
+131 TEASPRAGIDG
-143 RWTHENW
+143 RWTHESW
-150 AVNGLAVYG
+150 AAKGLAVYG

-204 APLDRDIFVSIKVR
+204 APLDRNIFVSIKVR
-218 VGPFK
+218 VGAFK
-223 NGVSVSIANDISVDA
+223 NGVSVSVANDISVDA
-238 TGDATRNTLL
+238 SGDVMRNTLL

-267 ETGKASANTVQMLV
+267 ETGKASASTVQMLV
-281 VIVPSNDDA
+281 IIVPSNDDA

-309 CKLSTPVWNAENK
+309 CKLSTPVWNAETK
-322 TMVWTVAAPHF
+322 SMVWTVAAPHF

-341 IGFYKARIPAA
+341 VGFYKARIPAA

-360 ENANDAA
+360 QNAADAA

-372 SVTSDAGGTNIGQ
+372 NVTSDAGGTNVGQ
-385 KNITVKNNVIFI
+385 TNITVKNNVIYI

-408 LTVMMNKNYKPVAA
+408 LTVMMNKNYKPG
-422 KAAPAKVAAKAPAK
+422 AAPAKAVAPKT
-436 AAAKAAAKKKVKVI
+436 VKVI

-459 KITKAT
+459 KVTTAA

>member
-1 MRKFT
+1 M
-6 IVTSMVALVGALL
+6 IALVGALIT
-19 APTNANAALRVPKT
+19 PTTANAALRVPKT

-49 VSVSLN
+49 VSISLN
-55 AGPAIPLTWVA
+55 AGAAIPLTWVA
-66 TGVATP
+66 SGTATP
-72 VTAAPA
+72 VTAAPV
-78 APAAPAPAASDTSTA
+78 APAAPAAADTKTV
-93 APAASDTSTAAP
+93 APAADTKTAVAAP
-105 AATDTST
+105 
-112 AAPAP
+112 
-117 VAAPAA
+117 APAA
-123 PVIPAQLA
+123 PVIPTPLA
-131 QTEASPRAGITG
+131 TTEASPRAGIDG

-204 APLDRDIFVSIKVR
+204 APLDRNIFVSIKVR

-223 NGVSVSIANDISVDA
+223 NGVSVSVANDISVDA

-267 ETGKASANTVQMLV
+267 ETGKATASTVQMLV
-281 VIVPSNDDA
+281 IIVPSNDEA

-309 CKLSTPVWNAENK
+309 CKLSTPVWNAETK
-322 TMVWTVAAPHF
+322 SMVWTVAAPHF
-333 AADGVTEN
+333 APDGVTEN

-360 ENANDAA
+360 QNANDAA
-367 TALVV
+367 TALEV
-372 SVTSDAGGTNIGQ
+372 SVTSDAGGTNVGQ

-408 LTVMMNKNYKPVAA
+408 LTVMMNKNYKPGAA
-422 KAAPAKVAAKAPAK
+422 SAAPAKKVAPK
-436 AAAKAAAKKKVKVI
+436 KVI

-459 KITKAT
+459 KVTTAA

>member
-6 IVTSMVALVGALL
+6 IVTSMIALVGALL
-19 APTNANAALRVPKT
+19 TPTTANAALRVPKT

-55 AGPAIPLTWVA
+55 AGAAIPLTWVA
-66 TGVATP
+66 SGTATP
-72 VTAAPA
+72 VTAAPV
-78 APAAPAPAASDTSTA
+78 APAAPATADTKTVAPAAADTKTA
-93 APAASDTSTAAP
+93 AP
-105 AATDTST
+105 
-112 AAPAP
+112 
-117 VAAPAA
+117 APAA
-123 PVIPAQLA
+123 PVIPTPLA
-131 QTEASPRAGITG
+131 TTEASPRAGIDG

-204 APLDRDIFVSIKVR
+204 APLDRNLFVSIKVR
-218 VGPFK
+218 VGAFK

-267 ETGKASANTVQMLV
+267 ETGKATASTVQMLV
-281 VIVPSNDDA
+281 IIVPSNDDA

-309 CKLSTPVWNAENK
+309 CKLSTPVWNAETK
-322 TMVWTVAAPHF
+322 SMVWTVAAPHF
-333 AADGVTEN
+333 APDGVTEN

-360 ENANDAA
+360 QNANDAA
-367 TALVV
+367 TALEV
-372 SVTSDAGGTNIGQ
+372 SVTSDAGGTNVGQ

-408 LTVMMNKNYKPVAA
+408 LTVMMNKNYKPGAA
-422 KAAPAKVAAKAPAK
+422 SAAPAKKVAPK
-436 AAAKAAAKKKVKVI
+436 KVI

-459 KITKAT
+459 KVSTAA

>member
-6 IVTSMVALVGALL
+6 IVTAMIALVGALIT
-19 APTNANAALRVPKT
+19 PTTANAALRVPKT

-55 AGPAIPLTWVA
+55 AGAAIPLTWVA
-66 TGVATP
+66 SGTATP
-72 VTAAPA
+72 VTAAPV
-78 APAAPAPAASDTSTA
+78 APAAPAAADTKTV
-93 APAASDTSTAAP
+93 APAADTKTA
-105 AATDTST
+105 
-112 AAPAP
+112 

-123 PVIPAQLA
+123 PVIPTPLA
-131 QTEASPRAGITG
+131 TTEASPRAGIDG

-177 MIDVLPVKVDAT
+177 MIEVLPVKVDAT

-199 ANTYQ
+199 ANSYQ
-204 APLDRDIFVSIKVR
+204 APLDRNIFVSIKVR

-267 ETGKASANTVQMLV
+267 ETGKATASTVQMLV
-281 VIVPSNDDA
+281 IIVPSNDDA

-309 CKLSTPVWNAENK
+309 CKLSTPVWNAETK
-322 TMVWTVAAPHF
+322 SMVWTVAAPHF
-333 AADGVTEN
+333 APDGVTEN

-360 ENANDAA
+360 QNANDAA
-367 TALVV
+367 TALEV
-372 SVTSDAGGTNIGQ
+372 SVTSDAGGTNVGQ

-408 LTVMMNKNYKPVAA
+408 LTVMMNKNYKPGAA
-422 KAAPAKVAAKAPAK
+422 SAAPAKKVAPK
-436 AAAKAAAKKKVKVI
+436 KVI

-459 KITKAT
+459 KVTTAA

>member
-6 IVTSMVALVGALL
+6 IVTSMIALVGALL
-19 APTNANAALRVPKT
+19 TPTTANAALRVPKT

-55 AGPAIPLTWVA
+55 AGAAIPLTWVA
-66 TGVATP
+66 SGTATP
-72 VTAAPA
+72 VTAAPV
-78 APAAPAPAASDTSTA
+78 APAAPATADTKTVAPAAADTKTA
-93 APAASDTSTAAP
+93 AP
-105 AATDTST
+105 
-112 AAPAP
+112 
-117 VAAPAA
+117 APAA
-123 PVIPAQLA
+123 PVIPTPLA
-131 QTEASPRAGITG
+131 TTEASPRAGIDG

-199 ANTYQ
+199 ANTNQ
-204 APLDRDIFVSIKVR
+204 APLDRNIFVSIKVR
-218 VGPFK
+218 VGAFK

-267 ETGKASANTVQMLV
+267 ETGKATASTVQMLV
-281 VIVPSNDDA
+281 IIVPSNDDA

-309 CKLSTPVWNAENK
+309 CKLSTPVWNAETK
-322 TMVWTVAAPHF
+322 SMVWTVAAPHF
-333 AADGVTEN
+333 APDGVTEN

-360 ENANDAA
+360 QNANDAA
-367 TALVV
+367 TALEV
-372 SVTSDAGGTNIGQ
+372 SVTSDAGGTNVGQ

-408 LTVMMNKNYKPVAA
+408 LTVMMNKNYKPGAA
-422 KAAPAKVAAKAPAK
+422 SAAPAKKVAPK
-436 AAAKAAAKKKVKVI
+436 KVI

-459 KITKAT
+459 KVSTAA

>member
-6 IVTSMVALVGALL
+6 IVTSMIALVGALL
-19 APTNANAALRVPKT
+19 TPTTANAALRVPKT

-55 AGPAIPLTWVA
+55 AGAAIPLTWVA
-66 TGVATP
+66 SGTATP
-72 VTAAPA
+72 VTAAPI
-78 APAAPAPAASDTSTA
+78 APAAPATADTKTVAPAAADTKTA
-93 APAASDTSTAAP
+93 AP
-105 AATDTST
+105 
-112 AAPAP
+112 
-117 VAAPAA
+117 APAA
-123 PVIPAQLA
+123 PVIPTPLA
-131 QTEASPRAGITG
+131 TTEASPRAGIDG

-204 APLDRDIFVSIKVR
+204 APLDRNIFVSIKVR

-267 ETGKASANTVQMLV
+267 ETGKATASTVQMLV
-281 VIVPSNDDA
+281 IIVPSNDDA

-309 CKLSTPVWNAENK
+309 CKLSTPVWNAETK
-322 TMVWTVAAPHF
+322 SMVWTVAAPHF
-333 AADGVTEN
+333 APDGVTEN

-360 ENANDAA
+360 QNANDAA
-367 TALVV
+367 TALEV
-372 SVTSDAGGTNIGQ
+372 SVTSDAGGTNVGQ

-408 LTVMMNKNYKPVAA
+408 LTVMMNKNYKPGAA
-422 KAAPAKVAAKAPAK
+422 SAAPAKKVAPK
-436 AAAKAAAKKKVKVI
+436 KVI

-459 KITKAT
+459 KVSTAA

>member
-1 MRKFT
+1 M
-6 IVTSMVALVGALL
+6 IALVGALIT
-19 APTNANAALRVPKT
+19 PTTANAALRVPKT
-33 SWPVCTTAA
+33 SWPVCTTAV

-55 AGPAIPLTWVA
+55 AGAAIPLTWVA
-66 TGVATP
+66 SGTATP
-72 VTAAPA
+72 VTAVAAPVAPVTTDTKTVAPATADTKTVAPA
-78 APAAPAPAASDTSTA
+78 AAP
-93 APAASDTSTAAP
+93 
-105 AATDTST
+105 
-112 AAPAP
+112 
-117 VAAPAA
+117 APAA
-123 PVIPAQLA
+123 PVIPTPLA
-131 QTEASPRAGITG
+131 TTEASPRAGIDG

-199 ANTYQ
+199 ANAYQ
-204 APLDRDIFVSIKVR
+204 APLDRNIFVSIKVR

-267 ETGKASANTVQMLV
+267 ETGKATASTVQMLV
-281 VIVPSNDDA
+281 IIVPSNDDA

-309 CKLSTPVWNAENK
+309 CKLSTPVWNAETK
-322 TMVWTVAAPHF
+322 SMVWTVAAPHF
-333 AADGVTEN
+333 APDGVTEN

-360 ENANDAA
+360 QNANDAA
-367 TALVV
+367 TALEV
-372 SVTSDAGGTNIGQ
+372 SVTSDAGGTNVGQ

-408 LTVMMNKNYKPVAA
+408 LTVMMNKNYKPGAA
-422 KAAPAKVAAKAPAK
+422 SAAPAKKVAPK
-436 AAAKAAAKKKVKVI
+436 KVI

-459 KITKAT
+459 KVTTAA

>member
-1 MRKFT
+1 VRKFT
-6 IVTSMVALVGALL
+6 IVTSMIALVGALL
-19 APTNANAALRVPKT
+19 TPTTANAALRVPKT

-55 AGPAIPLTWVA
+55 AGAAIPLTWVA
-66 TGVATP
+66 SGTATP
-72 VTAAPA
+72 VTAAPV
-78 APAAPAPAASDTSTA
+78 APAAPATADTKTVAPAAADTKTA
-93 APAASDTSTAAP
+93 AP
-105 AATDTST
+105 
-112 AAPAP
+112 
-117 VAAPAA
+117 APAA
-123 PVIPAQLA
+123 PVIPTPLA
-131 QTEASPRAGITG
+131 TTEASPRAGIDG

-204 APLDRDIFVSIKVR
+204 APLDRNIFVSIKVR
-218 VGPFK
+218 VGAFK

-267 ETGKASANTVQMLV
+267 ETGKATASTVQMLV
-281 VIVPSNDDA
+281 IIVPSNDDA

-309 CKLSTPVWNAENK
+309 CKLSTPVWNAETK
-322 TMVWTVAAPHF
+322 SMVWTVAAPHF
-333 AADGVTEN
+333 APDGVTEN

-360 ENANDAA
+360 QNANDAA
-367 TALVV
+367 TALEV
-372 SVTSDAGGTNIGQ
+372 SVTSDAGGTNVGQ

-408 LTVMMNKNYKPVAA
+408 LTVMMNKNYKPGAA
-422 KAAPAKVAAKAPAK
+422 SAAPAKKVAPK
-436 AAAKAAAKKKVKVI
+436 KVI

-459 KITKAT
+459 KVSTAA

>member
-1 MRKFT
+1 MKKFT
-6 IVTSMVALVGALL
+6 IVVSMVALVGALIT
-19 APTNANAALRVPKT
+19 PTSANAALRVPKT

-55 AGPAIPLTWVA
+55 AGAAIPLTWVA
-66 TGVATP
+66 SGTATP
-72 VTAAPA
+72 VTAAPV
-78 APAAPAPAASDTSTA
+78 APAAPATADTKTVAPAAADTKTA
-93 APAASDTSTAAP
+93 AP
-105 AATDTST
+105 
-112 AAPAP
+112 
-117 VAAPAA
+117 APAA
-123 PVIPAQLA
+123 PVIPTPLA
-131 QTEASPRAGITG
+131 TTEASPRAGIDG

-204 APLDRDIFVSIKVR
+204 APLDRNIFVSIKVR

-267 ETGKASANTVQMLV
+267 ETGKATASTVQMLV
-281 VIVPSNDDA
+281 IIVPSNDDA

-309 CKLSTPVWNAENK
+309 CKLSTPVWNAETK
-322 TMVWTVAAPHF
+322 SMVWTVAAPHF
-333 AADGVTEN
+333 APDGVTEN

-360 ENANDAA
+360 QNANDAA
-367 TALVV
+367 TALEV
-372 SVTSDAGGTNIGQ
+372 SVTSDAGGTNVGQ

-408 LTVMMNKNYKPVAA
+408 LTVMMNKNYKPGAA
-422 KAAPAKVAAKAPAK
+422 SAAPAKKVAPK
-436 AAAKAAAKKKVKVI
+436 KVI

-459 KITKAT
+459 KVSTAA